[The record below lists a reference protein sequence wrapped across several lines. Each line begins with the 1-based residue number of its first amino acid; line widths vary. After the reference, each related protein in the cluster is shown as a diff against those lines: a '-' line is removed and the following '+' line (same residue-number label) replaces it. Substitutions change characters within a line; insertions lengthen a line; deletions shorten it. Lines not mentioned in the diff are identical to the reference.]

1 MTCCRRT
8 LNKIDGIDSLTVDLF
23 NRLTRTIRSQSIF
36 FIDRSIDCDRIA
48 LVDLLNRSTVIESFL
63 SIFLKIE
70 NIERSKIERSKDQI
84 PNPESSYVQREI
96 IILICIKNLF
106 WLGHRRVFLCS
117 KDPFNREKDQI
128 APVDLFLRYV
138 FVLFN
143 LFQRLTRVI

>member
-23 NRLTRTIRSQSIF
+23 NRLTRTIQSQSIF

-48 LVDLLNRSTVIESFL
+48 LVDLLNRSTVIELFL

-70 NIERSKIERSKDQI
+70 NIERSKIERSKYQI

-117 KDPFNREKDQI
+117 FTIHLIVKKIKLLQSIYSYDMYSFFSIFFKD
-128 APVDLFLRYV
+128 
-138 FVLFN
+138 
-143 LFQRLTRVI
+143 